1 MSSIYLFRRKTAANW
16 TSQNPVLMDGELG
29 LETDTGLFK
38 FGNGSAAWSSRPYAG
53 ASVGVVPWGAITG
66 TLSAQTDLAAALA
79 AKQATLVSATN
90 IKTINGNSI
99 LGSGDLVISGGG
111 SVSDGDKGDI
121 TVSGSGATWTIDAGA
136 VTVSKMANLAASTIL
151 GNNTGGAAA
160 PIALSAAQVKT
171 LLAIA
176 AGDVSGLAAIATSG
190 SAADLSA
197 GTVPAARMP
206 ALTGDVTTSA
216 GTVATTI
223 ANDAVT
229 NAKAANMATA
239 TIKGRA
245 TAGTGDPEDLTGTQ
259 ATALLDTFT
268 SGAKGLVPASGGG
281 TANFLRADGTFA
293 APPGGGGSPGGSS
306 GEVQYNNAGAFAGA
320 ADVEIEGGQLRLP
333 AISTPSV
340 PATGGAKL
348 YATDLGG
355 IPWPA
360 FSDSGSFDPTR
371 LMDHMAFGKT
381 HWFMPVNGTTTFVL
395 GFVVSAQGTATAA
408 RFSVGSRRGRLRR
421 IEYLVTTPSTSAV
434 ASLRDNIGSFN
445 EGVTIGGSNAWEG
458 GFYSVQHWGPA
469 TGASISTHRAFCGL
483 RDNNAATDVEPSTR
497 FNIVGMGWDAADA
510 NVQFMHN
517 DASGAATK
525 TDLGAGFPVP
535 SADRADTYRLEMYS
549 PPGTTQSV
557 SYRVTHLESGAV
569 ATGTVTTNLP
579 LNTQGLG
586 SNTWMSVGGTSS
598 VIGIAHG
605 TTLIRTEY

>member
-1 MSSIYLFRRKTAANW
+1 MSNVYLFRRKTAADW
-16 TSQNPVLMDGELG
+16 TSQNPILMDGELG
-29 LETDTGLFK
+29 LEKVTRLFK
-38 FGNGSAAWSSRPYAG
+38 FGDGVTAWNSLPYAG

-66 TLSAQTDLAAALA
+66 TLSAQTDLAAALG

-90 IKTINGNSI
+90 IKTINGASI
-99 LGSGDLVISGGG
+99 LGAGDLVVSGGG
-111 SVSDGDKGDI
+111 GISDGDKGDI
-121 TVSGSGATWTIDAGA
+121 TVSSSGAVWTIDAG
-136 VTVSKMANLAASTIL
+136 
-151 GNNTGGAAA
+151 
-160 PIALSAAQVKT
+160 
-171 LLAIA
+171 
-176 AGDVSGLAAIATSG
+176 
-190 SAADLSA
+190 
-197 GTVPAARMP
+197 
-206 ALTGDVTTSA
+206 
-216 GTVATTI
+216 
-223 ANDAVT
+223 AVT

-281 TANFLRADGTFA
+281 TTNFLRADGTFA

-333 AISTPSV
+333 AISTPSA

-360 FSDSGSFDPTR
+360 FSDPGSFDPTR
-371 LMDHMAFGKT
+371 LMDHLAFGKT

-395 GFVVSAQGTATAA
+395 GFVVSAQGTATTA
-408 RFSVGSRRGRLRR
+408 RLNTGSRRVRLRR
-421 IEYLVTTPSTSAV
+421 IEYLVTAASTSAV

-483 RDNNAATDVEPSTR
+483 WNNNAATDVEPSTL
-497 FNIVGMGWDAADA
+497 FDIVGMGWDAADA

-517 DASGAATK
+517 DGSGAATK
-525 TDLGAGFPVP
+525 TDLGASFPVP

-557 SYRVTHLESGAV
+557 SYRVTHLETGAV

-598 VIGIAHG
+598 VIGIAPG
-605 TTLIRTEY
+605 TSLIRTEY